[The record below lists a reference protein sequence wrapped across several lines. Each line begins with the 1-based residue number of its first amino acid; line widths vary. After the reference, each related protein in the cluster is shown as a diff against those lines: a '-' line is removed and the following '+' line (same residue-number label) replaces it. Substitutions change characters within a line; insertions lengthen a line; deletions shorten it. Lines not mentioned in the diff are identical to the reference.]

1 MTNIEFYAFCRDHR
15 KSTESLAKRQALFD
29 VYNFM
34 RECGT
39 TKAGVKLYIERMIRE
54 NGGRP
59 YDVQAFQWLLSVF
72 DGPSLKGK
80 EIPEGQMQM
89 F

>member
-1 MTNIEFYAFCRDHR
+1 MKNTEFYAYCRDNR
-15 KSTESLAKRQALFD
+15 KSAESLAKRQALAD

-34 RECGT
+34 RECGV

-54 NGGRP
+54 NGGRH
-59 YDVQAFQWLLSVF
+59 YYIEAFQWLLSIF
-72 DGPSLKGK
+72 DGPSLTPK
-80 EIPEGQMQM
+80 EVPADQMQM